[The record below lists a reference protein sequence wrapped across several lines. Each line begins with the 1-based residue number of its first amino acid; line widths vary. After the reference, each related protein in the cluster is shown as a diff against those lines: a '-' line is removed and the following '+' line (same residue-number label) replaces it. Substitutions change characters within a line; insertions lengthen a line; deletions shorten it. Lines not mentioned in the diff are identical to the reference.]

1 MNMVKRLWLI
11 TISIGL
17 MAGFIRAN
25 PVSLKSADPKNK
37 ITTSATSRK
46 TKHSSVSNKLN
57 NTHFARP
64 LPRIAIAGLGIESST
79 FSPALT
85 DEAAFHAKYGGE
97 VFSSYPFLAVDSPVR
112 KRAVWFPA
120 LVGKSLPGGAVTRL
134 AYESLVNKTL
144 DSLKKYLPYDGL
156 YFDIHGAM
164 SVVGLDDPEGDLIV
178 RIRKVVGKKTIIS
191 TSMDLHG
198 NVSWRLAQ
206 NTDLITCY
214 RMAPHEDAMQTKQRA
229 VENLISRIESGKGK
243 PAYKAYI
250 SIPILLPGEKTSTR
264 IEPGKSLYEAVAP
277 AAAQAGIIDAA
288 IWIGYA
294 WADEPRNH
302 AVVMVTGDD
311 KDKVTQTAGQLAQS
325 FWDARKAFEFVA
337 PTGSLTE
344 CLNKALT
351 STKHPFYISDSGD
364 NPTAGGA
371 GDATWTL
378 TQILARPELK
388 AENGPTLIY
397 ASIPAPELI
406 KSAIAAGIGK
416 HVEGYAGAKVD
427 ARYAPPVKLSGT
439 VESIQY
445 GDKDA
450 EVEAVVRV
458 GSVHVIITQKRKP
471 YHKEIDFTR
480 LGLNPRKADIVVVK
494 IGYLEPELYA
504 MRADWLLALTP
515 GGVDQNI
522 ERLPYHRIQ
531 RPMFPLDKDMKEPDL
546 SAKLVPSSDGL

>member
-1 MNMVKRLWLI
+1 M
-11 TISIGL
+11 
-17 MAGFIRAN
+17 F
-25 PVSLKSADPKNK
+25 
-37 ITTSATSRK
+37 
-46 TKHSSVSNKLN
+46 KHSIPAILLFSLTFCLAATLPNKLKHSGRPSGN
-57 NTHFARP
+57 RSTLKP
-64 LPRIAIAGLGIESST
+64 LPRIAICGLGIESST

-85 DEAAFHAKYGGE
+85 DEAAFHAKYGAE
-97 VFSSYPFLAVDSPVR
+97 VFSSYPFMAADSPLR
-112 KRAVWFPA
+112 KSALWFPA
-120 LVGKSLPGGAVTRL
+120 LVGKSLPGGAVTRA
-134 AYESLVNKTL
+134 AYESLVSKTL
-144 DSLKKYLPYDGL
+144 DSLKKHLPYDGL

-164 SVVGLDDPEGDLIV
+164 SVVGLDDPEGDLIT
-178 RIRKVVGKKTIIS
+178 RIREVVGTKTLIS

-229 VENLISRIESGKGK
+229 VANLLSRIETGKGK
-243 PAYKAYI
+243 PAFKAYI

-264 IEPGKSLYEAVAP
+264 IEPGKSIYKAVAP
-277 AAAQAGIIDAA
+277 ASVQPGVIDAA

-311 KDKVTQTAGQLAQS
+311 KTVVTATAEKLAQN

-337 PTGSLTE
+337 PTGTLTE
-344 CLNKALT
+344 CLDKAVA
-351 STKHPFYISDSGD
+351 SPKHPFYISDSGD

-378 TQILARPELK
+378 TQILARPEFK
-388 AENGPTLIY
+388 TDAGPSLLY
-397 ASIPAPELI
+397 ASIPAPQLI
-406 KSAIAAGIGK
+406 KSAIAAGVGG
-416 HVEGYAGAKVD
+416 HVDGLAGAAVD
-427 ARYAPPVKLSGT
+427 ARFAPPVSLSGT

-450 EVEAVVRV
+450 EVEAVVKV

-480 LGLNPRKADIVVVK
+480 LGLNPRTAGIVVVK

-504 MRADWLLALTP
+504 MRADWLLAITP

-531 RPMFPLDKDMKEPDL
+531 RPMFPLDKDMKDPDL
-546 SAKLVPSSDGL
+546 KAKLVPAAGE